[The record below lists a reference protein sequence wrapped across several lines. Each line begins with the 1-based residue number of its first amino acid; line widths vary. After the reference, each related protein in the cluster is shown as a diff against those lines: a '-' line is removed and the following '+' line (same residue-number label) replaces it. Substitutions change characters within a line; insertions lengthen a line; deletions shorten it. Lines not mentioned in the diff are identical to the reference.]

1 MNVTEKMKYDVPVSG
16 SVNAMSFTATGNAL
30 IAFDEMA
37 TMFICK
43 LSPITDP
50 GMHLNIYF
58 KLFV

>member
-1 MNVTEKMKYDVPVSG
+1 MKYDVPVSG